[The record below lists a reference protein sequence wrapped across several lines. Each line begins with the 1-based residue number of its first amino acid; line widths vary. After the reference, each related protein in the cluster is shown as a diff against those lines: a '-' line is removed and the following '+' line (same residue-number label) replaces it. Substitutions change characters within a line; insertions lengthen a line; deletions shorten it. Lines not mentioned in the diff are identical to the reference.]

1 MVLSQATSWCLWW
14 RQKWSVSTTDLL
26 ASRPS
31 TLKGC
36 APEASRSLGDWEA
49 YLGYLEAAPHI
60 PCRVVDS
67 WLQCCIPYSYVVVAN
82 EYYRHKHEHDKWSYL
97 KLQAVDNCHILK
109 LPYRNLKTPSS
120 GWESIQ
126 REGTSNNKMII
137 VVQWFPMTFSD
148 FCLMFNGFQFVQSV
162 YLGP

>member
-82 EYYRHKHEHDKWSYL
+82 EYYRHKHEHDKWSYAFSSFSKTIVIGHL
-97 KLQAVDNCHILK
+97 CHVK
-109 LPYRNLKTPSS
+109 WNVTSRYNRPNTTTKY
-120 GWESIQ
+120 GQ
-126 REGTSNNKMII
+126 RSVRLWRT
-137 VVQWFPMTFSD
+137 VR
-148 FCLMFNGFQFVQSV
+148 GFQASSLRASSLPQKTRSGKNNV
-162 YLGP
+162 